1 MWVTLG
7 TKLAAYW
14 AENSSKVIVMGVIT
28 VITLSILG
36 YGYYKIDQGGY
47 QRAKAECQEDE
58 NKIRADGDKLMK
70 QRQQEHDLE
79 LKQNTD
85 MYIGAI
91 KQYAKNNDD
100 LKRELDANLNKRL
113 YVRAKC
119 PTSDRNEVST
129 GSKVSRGDNERGQG
143 TGWAELGSEDS
154 QAVWRTANEVERLVG
169 VCSQALHFIEAH
181 GMVE

>member
-70 QRQQEHDLE
+70 QRQQEHDLA

-91 KQYAKNNDD
+91 KQYAKTMMI
-100 LKRELDANLNKRL
+100 LSVSLMLISISACTSVPSAPRVIETKCPPVPKFPAEIMKEGRELAGQNWE
-113 YVRAKC
+113 AKILKPYGVQ
-119 PTSDRNEVST
+119 PT
-129 GSKVSRGDNERGQG
+129 K
-143 TGWAELGSEDS
+143 
-154 QAVWRTANEVERLVG
+154 
-169 VCSQALHFIEAH
+169 
-181 GMVE
+181 